1 MDAPPDTALDAPP
14 DTPPDAPLDAPLD
27 TALDARP
34 GSIRDGAVRV
44 SGLRKSF
51 RVKGGTAAAVT
62 GIDLAVAA
70 GEIFGLLGPNGAG
83 KTTTLRILTTLLPA
97 DGGEAV
103 VAGADVRR
111 EPRLVRRRIGYVGQ
125 LGGADAN
132 ATGRENLLLAGRLYG
147 LSSAAARQRATEL
160 LTVFDLSALAD
171 RGVRTYSGGQKRRL
185 EVALGIMHEP
195 RVLFLDEPT
204 TGLDPQNR
212 ANLWDQLRR
221 LRARGATIVITTH
234 YLDEADQ
241 LCDRVAIV
249 DHGTVI
255 ALGTPEELKRRY
267 SGKAITLTPNV
278 PPADLPGLA
287 GELARQLAARG
298 LVAPADGT
306 GGPGTKEEGTG
317 AERTRAEGTGGTG
330 RTGGTGGTAEG
341 SGRAQGAT
349 VSDATI
355 RLAVTDTTLAMAA
368 ACELLA
374 ARGIE
379 LADVSVARPT
389 LDDVFLNETGK
400 TLRDTGV
407 HQ

>member
-1 MDAPPDTALDAPP
+1 MDAPPSLV
-14 DTPPDAPLDAPLD
+14 
-27 TALDARP
+27 
-34 GSIRDGAVRV
+34 RDSAVTV

-51 RVKGGTAAAVT
+51 RIKDKTVDAVT
-62 GIDLAVAA
+62 GIDLVVAE

-83 KTTTLRILTTLLPA
+83 KTTTLRILTTLMPA
-97 DGGEAV
+97 DAGEAV

-111 EPRLVRRRIGYVGQ
+111 QPRLVRGRIGYVGQ

-147 LSSAAARQRATEL
+147 LSAAAARQRAMEL
-160 LTVFDLSALAD
+160 LAVFDLAALAD
-171 RGVRTYSGGQKRRL
+171 RAVRTYSGGQKRRL
-185 EVALGIMHEP
+185 EVALGIMHQP

-212 ANLWDQLRR
+212 ANLWDQLRQ
-221 LRARGATIVITTH
+221 LRAGGATIVITTH

-255 ALGTPEELKRRY
+255 ALGTPDELKRRY
-267 SGKAITLTPNV
+267 SGNAITVTPNV
-278 PPADLPGLA
+278 PAAGLA
-287 GELARQLAARG
+287 GLARELTAQLTAQALAA
-298 LVAPADGT
+298 PA
-306 GGPGTKEEGTG
+306 EGTG
-317 AERTRAEGTGGTG
+317 ATE
-330 RTGGTGGTAEG
+330 
-341 SGRAQGAT
+341 GAT
-349 VSDATI
+349 VRHGTI
-355 RLAVTDTTLAMAA
+355 RLAVTDTTRAMAA

-379 LADVSVARPT
+379 AADVSVARPT

-400 TLRDTGV
+400 TLRDKGEAA
-407 HQ
+407 